1 MDQARAPSRSILSC
15 TFCRQKKLRCDRLR
29 PCNSCVKRG
38 LQCVYVNP
46 TPAPRNAPARSTKH
60 LQQRIR
66 QLEELVN
73 VQRKAE
79 SIPNKPGFESESQHD
94 SPDDAIASSLGKIHV
109 GDAGMSYV
117 SGAHWAAL
125 QDSIADLKDCLEAD
139 FSVNQPS
146 QNFHGPALLI
156 GLCPPVDKDDILEL
170 IPPKNVTDRL
180 VSRFFNSMEP
190 GVVVLHAPTFQ
201 AEYNRFWDNQYD
213 ATLTWLS
220 LLFSIMS
227 LAIFVNCRAEGE
239 PASPISNPEEM
250 ADEFR
255 VQAAYCLIRDK
266 YTKPSKYTI
275 EALLLYGQT
284 EYFRS
289 PDSQYE
295 LWVLFGVVMRLAM
308 RVGLHR
314 DGSRYPG
321 ISCFDAEMRR
331 RIWALMSQLES
342 LFSFQMGLPR
352 MIHKGLSDT
361 QLPRNLLDND
371 FNEQTTTLPPSRP
384 ETDFTAVSYL
394 IAKGRIADVFGL
406 ITDHVNSTLPGSYQY
421 TVQLDRQ
428 LNEAYAAAPSNL
440 QFRGVG
446 QSVTELPVVIIGRYN
461 LDILYQKA
469 RCVLHRNYLY
479 DGRSDPRYA
488 NSRRICIDSAIK
500 LLRHHATIDAQVQP
514 GGVLYSGRWYLS
526 SLTTHNFVL
535 AAMLL
540 CLELHYISEGSG
552 QIGDG
557 DVYSKEELFSTLQ
570 TSRQV
575 WSKYKEN
582 SIEAS
587 QAWRAITVMLE
598 KLDGSTATTTP
609 ATDSHDTSTEG
620 KQNME
625 VGTQF
630 TSPQTGVESS
640 LYSPAPANQPNFEDS
655 MASMMCV
662 PEDFMMDNSIW
673 DFSHNIDWVQ
683 WDATMQN
690 FDMAGNRAGMWA
702 NQ

>member
-1 MDQARAPSRSILSC
+1 MDLTRAPSRSILSC

-29 PCNSCVKRG
+29 PCHSCVKRG
-38 LQCVYVNP
+38 LQCAYVSP
-46 TPAPRNAPARSTKH
+46 TSAPRSGSGRSTKQ

-73 VQRKAE
+73 VQRGGEDNIFKLDVEGE
-79 SIPNKPGFESESQHD
+79 SRHENPSD
-94 SPDDAIASSLGKIHV
+94 VIASSFGRIHV
-109 GDAGMSYV
+109 GETGMSYV

-125 QDSIADLKDCLEAD
+125 QESIADLKDCLESD
-139 FSVNQPS
+139 YSVS
-146 QNFHGPALLI
+146 QSFQEFPGPALLM
-156 GLCPPVDKDDILEL
+156 GLCPPGDKGEILDI
-170 IPPKNVTDRL
+170 IPARYITDRL

-190 GVVVLHAPTFQ
+190 GVIVLHAPTFQ
-201 AEYNRFWDNQYD
+201 AEYNHFWEGSQDVS
-213 ATLTWLS
+213 LTWLS

-227 LAIFVNCRAEGE
+227 LAIFINYRSEGE
-239 PASPISNPEEM
+239 PADPIPNPEEM

-255 VQAAYCLIRDK
+255 RQAAYCLIKDK

-289 PDSQYE
+289 PDAQHE

-314 DGSRYPG
+314 DGSRYAG
-321 ISCFDAEMRR
+321 ISCFEAEMRR

-361 QLPRNLLDND
+361 KLPRNLLDDD
-371 FNEQTTTLPPSRP
+371 FNENSTTLPPCRP
-384 ETDFTAVSYL
+384 DTDFTPISYL

-406 ITDHVNSTLPGSYQY
+406 ITDNVNSTLPGSYQY
-421 TVQLDRQ
+421 TLRLDQQ

-446 QSVTELPVVIIGRYN
+446 QSVTEPPMIIIGRYN

-469 RCVLHRNYLY
+469 RCVLHRNYLH
-479 DGRSDPRYA
+479 DGRSDPRYV
-488 NSRRICIDSAIK
+488 NSRLICIDSAIK

-514 GGVLYSGRWYLS
+514 GGLLYSGRWYLS

-535 AAMLL
+535 AAMIL
-540 CLELHYISEGSG
+540 CLELHFISQGSDRTVG
-552 QIGDG
+552 ENL
-557 DVYSKEELFSTLQ
+557 YSKDELLSTLK
-570 TSRQV
+570 TSRKV
-575 WSKYKEN
+575 WSKYKET
-582 SIEAS
+582 SAEAL
-587 QAWRAITVMLE
+587 QAWRSITIMLG
-598 KLDGSTATTTP
+598 KLGSSAGTTTP
-609 ATDSHDTSTEG
+609 ATDSHDTLSENEPIAG
-620 KQNME
+620 AE
-625 VGTQF
+625 SLF
-630 TSPQTGVESS
+630 TSPETGARSS
-640 LYSPAPANQPNFEDS
+640 LYDSTFVNHVEFEHS
-655 MASMMCV
+655 MASMMCA
-662 PEDFMMDNSIW
+662 PEDSMINNNLW
-673 DFSHNIDWVQ
+673 DFSNAMDWAQ

-690 FDMAGNRAGMWA
+690 FDMTGSTAGLYE

>member
-15 TFCRQKKLRCDRLR
+15 TFCRLKKLRCDRLR

-38 LQCVYVNP
+38 LQCTYVSP
-46 TPAPRNAPARSTKH
+46 TAAPRSAPTRSTKY

-66 QLEELVN
+66 QLEEPVN
-73 VQRKAE
+73 VQPE
-79 SIPNKPGFESESQHD
+79 SENKSTKFGFESKSQHE
-94 SPDDAIASSLGKIHV
+94 SPDDAIASSLGRIHV
-109 GDAGMSYV
+109 GETGMSYV

-139 FSVNQPS
+139 YAVNQPS
-146 QNFHGPALLI
+146 QNFHGPALLT
-156 GLCPPVDKDDILEL
+156 GLCPPSDKDEILEL
-170 IPPKNVTDRL
+170 IPPKHITDRL

-190 GVVVLHAPTFQ
+190 GVIVLHAPTFQ
-201 AEYNRFWDNQYD
+201 AEYNRFWDNSQD
-213 ATLTWLS
+213 VSLTWLS

-227 LAIFVNCRAEGE
+227 LAIFINCRSEGE
-239 PASPISNPEEM
+239 PADPIPCPEKT

-255 VQAAYCLIRDK
+255 LEAAYCLIRDK

-289 PDSQYE
+289 PDAQYE
-295 LWVLFGVVMRLAM
+295 IWVLFGVVMRLAM

-321 ISCFDAEMRR
+321 ISCFEAEMRR

-361 QLPRNLLDND
+361 QLPRNLLDDD
-371 FNEQTTTLPPSRP
+371 FHESSTTLPPSRP
-384 ETDFTAVSYL
+384 DTDFTPVSYL

-406 ITDHVNSTLPGSYQY
+406 ITDHVNSTLPGSYKY
-421 TVQLDRQ
+421 TIQLDQQ

-440 QFRGVG
+440 QFRGVD
-446 QSVTELPVVIIGRYN
+446 QSVTELPMIIIGRYN

-469 RCVLHRNYLY
+469 RCVLHRNYLH
-479 DGRSDPRYA
+479 DERSDPRYA

-514 GGVLYSGRWYLS
+514 GGVLYSGRCYLS

-535 AAMLL
+535 AAMIL
-540 CLELHYISEGSG
+540 CLELHYISLGSG
-552 QIGDG
+552 QVEDKGL
-557 DVYSKEELFSTLQ
+557 YSKDELLSTLQ

-575 WSKYKEN
+575 WSKYKET
-582 SIEAS
+582 SAEAL
-587 QAWRAITVMLE
+587 QAWRSITIMLE
-598 KLDGSTATTTP
+598 KLDSPTGTTTS
-609 ATDSHDTSTEG
+609 ATDSHNFSAENKLG
-620 KQNME
+620 A
-625 VGTQF
+625 GTRSQF
-630 TSPQTGVESS
+630 TSSGTGVESS
-640 LYSPAPANQPNFEDS
+640 FDDPIPVDQLGFEHS
-655 MASMMCV
+655 MASMACV
-662 PEDFMMDNSIW
+662 PEDLMMDNSLW
-673 DFSHNIDWVQ
+673 GFSNNIDWVQ

-690 FDMAGNRAGMWA
+690 FDTAGNWAGMYG